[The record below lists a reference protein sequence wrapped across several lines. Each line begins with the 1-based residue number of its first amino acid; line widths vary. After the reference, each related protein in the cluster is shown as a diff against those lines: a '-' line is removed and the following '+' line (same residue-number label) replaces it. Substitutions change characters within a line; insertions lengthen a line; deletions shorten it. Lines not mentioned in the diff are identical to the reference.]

1 MNQLSSVEISGNL
14 LSESIIQ
21 TLADENTKHRYAKPD
36 SFRWYRYDVVD
47 TSAVHNFRIN
57 NAYEQLIARW
67 DLYGN
72 QFRDMPIGELRDK
85 WIKYFFQQLGYEL
98 KYLHSAQGAGELK
111 FVLSHRGWDH
121 DIAPV
126 IHTVLYQQDL
136 DKKTTDG
143 AEKYSPHD
151 NLQRYLINKKE
162 EKWGIVSNGR
172 ELRIL
177 RDFFH
182 ETRKAYIKFDLEMIF
197 EGRSF
202 QDFRLLWRLIHP
214 SRFLPS
220 KDDEQPLLEH
230 LFEESQAAGVAIGE
244 DLRYNVRIA
253 IETLASGFLHSTPEL
268 TNLMLDDHSS
278 CKQFH
283 HELLRVVYRVIFLL
297 YAEQRNLMPGASSLY
312 FQEYSISALRKKVE
326 SGVIPDDDFTD
337 LWEGLKI
344 TFDMVFKGVPELGIP
359 NYNGLL
365 FHPDEIKTLNQYK
378 CHNKAL
384 LEAIQYLTT
393 FDKGGIL
400 HRISYIELGVDE
412 LGSIYESL
420 LDYIPRISDKIE
432 VFEDTVREKGKHKKK
447 DREIA
452 PRTFFLDPRGT
463 SRKTSGSYYTN
474 PQLVNAL
481 IDSALKPVLEQKLR
495 EAEQNRQSKVDALLS
510 LKVCDPACGSGAFL
524 IAATEFLG
532 LELAKIQ
539 TGDDYPSDSA
549 IRHGR
554 RQVLRHCIYG
564 VDINPLSA
572 ELAKVSLW
580 LTAATDDQPL
590 NFLDHHIKCGNSL
603 VGATPELI
611 QKGIPVEAYNP
622 VTGDDKTICSERKRI
637 HREYIKQKDKDR
649 LQYTLQYKRY
659 STDSFVIHEPDLAKQ
674 FDEDSSEEI
683 DELKQEYESYR
694 QKDEF
699 KWKKLVADFWTAAFF
714 WQHDNPSEPYPAQH
728 VLDALIDNE
737 YTILNPDLERQ
748 ITRLS
753 QEYQFFHWHLEFPEV
768 FEKDGFDCVLGNPP
782 WERIKLQEQEFF
794 AIKDDEIAK
803 APNKAARE
811 RLIKQLPETNPDL
824 WVEFRKAKFSAESLS
839 RFIRNSERFS
849 LTAVGDVN
857 TYAIFAE
864 LSRNL
869 INDSGHSGIIVPTG
883 IATDDTCKKFF
894 ADLNKHKQLYS
905 LYDFENRA
913 KLFPAVDSR
922 YKFCLFTLSKRA
934 QSETKYAFFLTKI
947 EHLEDEQRRFTLST
961 DDIKLIN
968 PNTQTTPVFRTRAD
982 AELTKSIYQR
992 VPVLVN
998 EKTGENPWGIKFNT
1012 MFHMSNDSHMFHT
1025 ESGEGRLP
1033 LYEAKMIWQY
1043 DHRFGT
1049 YEGFDSNTGSTH
1061 LPIPTIEQYNNPEFI
1076 VTPRYW
1082 VDKSEVENRLAEK
1095 WNRKWLM
1102 GFRDITNA
1110 TNERTCI
1117 SAFFPQTAVSN
1128 KLPLIFYSEKL
1139 MTRVYFLY
1147 ACLSSIILDYVAR
1160 QKIGGTSMNYFI
1172 FKQVPVLSTNFYS
1185 QQDINFVKPRVIEL
1199 IYTTYDLK
1207 PFAEDMGYNGD
1218 PFKWDEDRR
1227 AMLKAELDAYYAK
1240 LYGLNRKQLRYI
1252 LDPADLTENELR
1264 NILDPWEE
1272 VSDPLDP
1279 EGYEHRRQAS
1289 TFPGETFRVLKQ
1301 KEIRKYGEYRT
1312 RRLVL
1317 EAWERLEKQQK

>member
-36 SFRWYRYDVVD
+36 SFRWYKYDVVD

-67 DLYGN
+67 DLYAN

-98 KYLHSAQGAGELK
+98 KYLHSAQEAGELK
-111 FVLSHRGWDH
+111 FILSHRGWDH

-162 EKWGIVSNGR
+162 EKWGVVSNGR

-253 IETLASGFLHSTPEL
+253 IETLAGGFLHSTPEL
-268 TNLMLDDHSS
+268 ATLFLEDQGL

-326 SGVIPDDDFTD
+326 SGIIPDDDFTD

-611 QKGIPVEAYNP
+611 QKGIPAKSYNP

-659 STDSFVIHEPDLAKQ
+659 STDSFVIHEPDLSEHFK
-674 FDEDSSEEI
+674 ENSSAEI
-683 DELKQEYESYR
+683 DQLKQEYESYR

-699 KWKKLVADFWTAAFF
+699 RWKKLVADFWTAAFF
-714 WQHDNPSEPYPAQH
+714 WRHDNPNKLYPAQH

-737 YTILNPDLERQ
+737 YTVLNPDLERQ
-748 ITRLS
+748 INRLS
-753 QEYQFFHWHLEFPEV
+753 QEYKFFHWHLEFPEV
-768 FEKDGFDCVLGNPP
+768 FEKGGFDCVLGNPP

-794 AIKDDEIAK
+794 AVKDDEIAK

-811 RLIKQLPETNPDL
+811 KLIKQLPETNPDL

-849 LTAVGDVN
+849 LTAVGDIN

-864 LSRNL
+864 LCRNL
-869 INDSGHSGIIVPTG
+869 INDAGHSGIIVPTG

-894 ADLNKHKQLYS
+894 ADINNDNQLFS
-905 LYDFENRA
+905 LYDFENRNA
-913 KLFPAVDSR
+913 LFPGVHRS
-922 YKFCLFTLSKRA
+922 YKFCLFTLSKCK

-947 EHLEDEQRRFTLST
+947 EHLEDEQRRFTLSP
-961 DDIKLIN
+961 DNIKLIN
-968 PNTQTTPVFRTRAD
+968 PNTMTTPVFRTRAD
-982 AELTKSIYQR
+982 AELTKMIYQK

-998 EKTGENPWGIKFNT
+998 EKTGENPWGIWIRQGLY
-1012 MFHMSNDSHMFHT
+1012 HMTNDNNAGYIKEKIEHNFIQPFD
-1025 ESGEGRLP
+1025 LV
-1033 LYEAKMIWQY
+1033 EAKMIWQY
-1043 DHRFGT
+1043 DHHYAYYNGKDFIPR
-1049 YEGFDSNTGSTH
+1049 ENEIKIDSEMTS
-1061 LPIPTIEQYNNPEFI
+1061 QYVVEKEEF
-1076 VTPRYW
+1076 
-1082 VDKSEVENRLAEK
+1082 KERLMRQNWKEK
-1095 WNRKWLM
+1095 WM
-1102 GFRDITNA
+1102 FCFRNITNA
-1110 TNERTCI
+1110 TNERTI
-1117 SAFFPQTAVSN
+1117 IATITPIIAPVFSFRNLFSN
-1128 KLPLIFYSEKL
+1128 KFTIEL
-1139 MTRVYFLY
+1139 FLL
-1147 ACLSSIILDYVAR
+1147 LSNLNSIILDFIVR
-1160 QKIGGTSMNYFI
+1160 QKIGGTNLSDYITKQLSIFLPDFYTQKIIDFI
-1172 FKQVPVLSTNFYS
+1172 
-1185 QQDINFVKPRVIEL
+1185 KPRVLEL
-1199 IYTTYDLK
+1199 VYTAYDLK
-1207 PFAEDMGYNGD
+1207 PFAEDMGYDGP

-1227 AMLKAELDAYYAK
+1227 AVLKAELDAYYAK

-1252 LDPADLTENELR
+1252 LDPADLTESELR
-1264 NILDPWEE
+1264 NILDPYEE
-1272 VSDPLDP
+1272 VDNPLDE
-1279 EGYEHRRQAS
+1279 EGYKKRREAS

-1301 KEIRKYGEYRT
+1301 KEIRKFGEYRT

-1317 EAWERLEKQQK
+1317 EAWERL

>member
-21 TLADENTKHRYAKPD
+21 TLADGNTKHRYAKPD
-36 SFRWYRYDVVD
+36 SFRWYKYDVVD

-67 DLYGN
+67 DLYAN

-98 KYLHSAQGAGELK
+98 KYLHSAQEAGELK

-136 DKKTTDG
+136 DKKTIDG

-162 EKWGIVSNGR
+162 EKWGIVTNGR

-253 IETLASGFLHSTPEL
+253 IETLANGFLHSTPEL
-268 TNLMLDDHSS
+268 TNLFLEDHGS

-312 FQEYSISALRKKVE
+312 FQEYSISALRKRVE

-378 CHNKAL
+378 CQNKAL

-495 EAEQNRQSKVDALLS
+495 EAEQNQQSKVDALLS

-539 TGDDYPSDSA
+539 TDDNYPSDSA

-637 HREYIKQKDKDR
+637 HREYIKQKDKNR
-649 LQYTLQYKRY
+649 LQYSLQYKRY
-659 STDSFVIHEPDLAKQ
+659 STDSFVIHEPDLAEHFK
-674 FDEDSSEEI
+674 ENSSEEI
-683 DELKQEYESYR
+683 DQLKQEYESYR

-714 WQHDNPSEPYPAQH
+714 WQHDNPNKPYPARH

-748 ITRLS
+748 INRLS
-753 QEYQFFHWHLEFPEV
+753 QEYKFFHWHLEFPEV

-794 AIKDDEIAK
+794 ATQSSEVENAD
-803 APNKAARE
+803 NAAERK
-811 RLIKQLPETNPDL
+811 RLISHLNIKNPAL
-824 WVEFRKAKFSAESLS
+824 YQEYLIEKRSCECESVYYRSSHRYPLSATGDINAYMIFTEMS
-839 RFIRNSERFS
+839 RSIINQN
-849 LTAVGDVN
+849 G
-857 TYAIFAE
+857 YIG
-864 LSRNL
+864 L
-869 INDSGHSGIIVPTG
+869 IIPSG
-883 IATDDTCKKFF
+883 IATDDSTKAFFSDLVEKKQIVSFYGFENEKKIFNDLMHNFKF
-894 ADLNKHKQLYS
+894 ALLTISGEKRPQNEAGFAFSIWSFDELKNKDRHISLNKE
-905 LYDFENRA
+905 DFE
-913 KLFPAVDSR
+913 L
-922 YKFCLFTLSKRA
+922 L
-934 QSETKYAFFLTKI
+934 
-947 EHLEDEQRRFTLST
+947 
-961 DDIKLIN
+961 N
-968 PNTQTTPVFRTRAD
+968 PNTKTCPLFKYRYD
-982 AELTKSIYQR
+982 AEITKKIYSCFPILINKNSNKNIWYISYQAM
-992 VPVLVN
+992 L
-998 EKTGENPWGIKFNT
+998 
-1012 MFHMSNDSHMFHT
+1012 HMTNDSNLFHKWDSKNIYKFDDNMT
-1025 ESGEGRLP
+1025 EQFLP
-1033 LYEAKMIWQY
+1033 LYEAKMIHFY
-1043 DHRFGT
+1043 DHRYASAVPPKSGKIR
-1049 YEGFDSNTGSTH
+1049 GSSEYTSEEDHRDKKYIVKPRFWVKKSDVGH
-1061 LPIPTIEQYNNPEFI
+1061 LIN
-1076 VTPRYW
+1076 
-1082 VDKSEVENRLAEK
+1082 
-1095 WNRKWLM
+1095 NRKWLV
-1102 GFRDITNA
+1102 GFRGITGAVVNL
-1110 TNERTCI
+1110 RTVI
-1117 SAFFPQTAVSN
+1117 FSVIPATAVGN
-1128 KLPLIFYSEKL
+1128 TMPLINFNKKSAKEICCFIAN
-1139 MTRVYFLY
+1139 MN
-1147 ACLSSIILDYVAR
+1147 SIVLDYIAR
-1160 QKIGGTSMNYFI
+1160 QKLGGTALNFFIINQLPVIPPEIFHSFEIQGEKAIEWISHRVLKLTYTSYDIKDFAHDCEYFG
-1172 FKQVPVLSTNFYS
+1172 
-1185 QQDINFVKPRVIEL
+1185 E
-1199 IYTTYDLK
+1199 
-1207 PFAEDMGYNGD
+1207 PFDWNSESREHIM
-1218 PFKWDEDRR
+1218 R
-1227 AMLKAELDAYYAK
+1227 ELDAAFAI
-1240 LYGLNRKQLRYI
+1240 LYGLSKDEI
-1252 LDPADLTENELR
+1252 EIVLD
-1264 NILDPWEE
+1264 
-1272 VSDPLDP
+1272 
-1279 EGYEHRRQAS
+1279 H
-1289 TFPGETFRVLKQ
+1289 FRSLK
-1301 KEIRKYGEYRT
+1301 KIEIRKYGEYRT

-1317 EAWERLEKQQK
+1317 EAWERLGKE